1 MIVWVASYPK
11 SGNTF
16 LRILLSDYMYG
27 DLDKEYNFS
36 NLSKIEMFPNLFRYY
51 PLIDEK
57 IIDNLSELQN
67 EENILKYSIYLQKK
81 FFSKG
86 IHFVKTH
93 SANFNFNNIK
103 FTSNEITAC
112 AIYIVRDPRNILT
125 SYSEYLN
132 QSKDYVLNL
141 MTQEITIR
149 QRYKQMMLPTTYV
162 GSWKTNYLSWKE
174 KQAFVPIKIIKYEN
188 LISNTEEVFLDI
200 LLFLN
205 KFANIETNTLKM
217 NLVIKRTEFTK
228 LQELEKKGLFNE
240 MNDFDKSNYFFK
252 SGVKRNWKNSLEDN
266 YVNNLNNFFG
276 NEINNLG
283 Y

>member
-27 DLDKEYNFS
+27 DLNKEYNFS
-36 NLSKIEMFPNLFRYY
+36 NLNKIEMFPNLFRYY
-51 PLIDEK
+51 PLVDEK
-57 IIDNLSELQN
+57 IISNLIELQK
-67 EENILKYSIYLQKK
+67 EENILNHSIYLQKK

-103 FTSNEITAC
+103 FTNNEITAC
-112 AIYIVRDPRNILT
+112 AIYIVRDPRNVLT

-132 QSKDYVLNL
+132 QSKDYVLDL
-141 MTQEITIR
+141 MSQEITIR
-149 QRYKQMMLPTTYV
+149 QKHKHMMLPTTYV
-162 GSWKTNYLSWKE
+162 GSWKTNYLSWRDA
-174 KQAFVPIKIIKYEN
+174 QVFFPIKIIKYEN
-188 LISNTEEVFLDI
+188 LISNTEEVFFEI

-205 KFANIETNTLKM
+205 KFAKIDIDNFKM
-217 NLVIKRTEFTK
+217 QLVIKRTEFTK
-228 LQELEKKGLFNE
+228 LQELEKKGLFHE
-240 MNDFDKSNYFFK
+240 MNDFDKNNYFFK
-252 SGVKRNWKNSLEDN
+252 SGAKRNWKASLEDN
-266 YVNNLNNFFG
+266 YINGINEFFS
-276 NEINNLG
+276 NEIDNLG